1 MPLEKIVLETDR
13 AWALWRITEDEA
25 SLADLV
31 NPFERISEAITNAN
45 KRLEWLAGRVLV
57 QEVFKAMLLD
67 FQGITK
73 DEHGKP
79 YPKGYDYHLS
89 LSHSFPF
96 VATIVDKVESVGIDL
111 EQPKEKLLRIAH
123 RILHPRELRDAG
135 SDIIKHCVYW
145 CAKEALVKIHG
156 QKNLVFAENLII
168 EPFTLYDQG
177 CIKGKIVSGAVQ
189 RVIPLQYIIYPN
201 FVVAF
206 NQRSSYE

>member
-1 MPLEKIVLETDR
+1 MPLEKIVLEADR
-13 AWALWRITEDEA
+13 AWALWRITENEA
-25 SLADLV
+25 SLADKV
-31 NPFERISEAITNAN
+31 NPFERISDALSNSN

-57 QEVFKAMLLD
+57 QEVFNAMSLS

-73 DEHGKP
+73 DEYGKP

-96 VATIVDKVESVGIDL
+96 VATIIDKVESVGIDL

-123 RILHPRELRDAG
+123 RIFHPQEMRDAG
-135 SDIIKHCVYW
+135 TDIVKHCVYW

-168 EPFTLYDQG
+168 EPFTLRGHGD
-177 CIKGKIVSGAVQ
+177 IKGKIVSGAVE
-189 RVIPLQYIIYPN
+189 RVIPLHYIIYPN
-201 FVVAF
+201 FVVVF
-206 NQRSSYE
+206 NQRSII